1 MSLLEKFAKVEIKAD
16 ERISAED
23 KKFCKAH
30 QSAYDD
36 ARSSLQELQFYWE
49 TMLESQ
55 KQLLASIGENNH
67 TMYLSDHSNLT
78 ISVRDIEKQIRK
90 THTGFIH
97 SIVRH
102 FEEIYHIVL
111 DEGDIETALLPKQ
124 PGERW
129 RNGYEEEMIRLIT
142 NRSLSRSSTRQMA
155 EIFGNR
161 QSFT

>member
-55 KQLLASIGENNH
+55 KQLLSSIGENNH

-78 ISVRDIEKQIRK
+78 MQATS
-90 THTGFIH
+90 
-97 SIVRH
+97 
-102 FEEIYHIVL
+102 
-111 DEGDIETALLPKQ
+111 
-124 PGERW
+124 
-129 RNGYEEEMIRLIT
+129 
-142 NRSLSRSSTRQMA
+142 
-155 EIFGNR
+155 
-161 QSFT
+161 